1 MSSTISE
8 TKMLVGGAIAL
19 FSIIMAYFTVGSF
32 LFTTQSRTV
41 TLVTLFG
48 KLDNYTYPPG
58 LHFKNYFSRCHHME
72 VEEQVDS
79 VKNVKCGT
87 IDGVELEF
95 PEIDVHNRLPAEY
108 ARNAYLRA
116 GEDYD
121 KLWVFRQIQFFVGQK
136 CTELTAEQVYLTNF
150 NDFDEYLTN
159 ELRKYQK
166 EKETGL
172 IILKTKFWKPIAK
185 NSNILDEFKKR
196 AEAKAKRKALLAME
210 DTIKQENANALK
222 IDKGKNDLKA
232 AAAAAEQSV
241 KTKNQQAN
249 LKRIQEAAEAE
260 RIIGQINNIK
270 KLELAQNNAKIKVEE
285 AKANLENMKF
295 EAEGYKKL
303 LTPEFIKLQQIKE
316 LGKNSKI
323 YYGADVGNVFNLK
336 NVKT

>member
-8 TKMLVGGAIAL
+8 TKMLVCGAIAL

-58 LHFKNYFSRCHHME
+58 LHFKNYFSTCHHME

-166 EKETGL
+166 EKETDEMLL
-172 IILKTKFWKPIAK
+172 IIKVFENHLPP
-185 NSNILDEFKKR
+185 
-196 AEAKAKRKALLAME
+196 ALLWTR
-210 DTIKQENANALK
+210 D
-222 IDKGKNDLKA
+222 
-232 AAAAAEQSV
+232 
-241 KTKNQQAN
+241 
-249 LKRIQEAAEAE
+249 
-260 RIIGQINNIK
+260 II
-270 KLELAQNNAKIKVEE
+270 EYLARP
-285 AKANLENMKF
+285 
-295 EAEGYKKL
+295 
-303 LTPEFIKLQQIKE
+303 T
-316 LGKNSKI
+316 S
-323 YYGADVGNVFNLK
+323 
-336 NVKT
+336 